1 MIALTLR
8 VIRRELLLN
17 WRSRT
22 VTLSVLLFFVLASS
36 LFPLGV
42 GPDPKL
48 LHAIA
53 PGVLWVT
60 ALFAALLSAG
70 QLFSNDFASGALEQ
84 MLLSPQPLAGIVL
97 GKIAAHWITTG
108 LALEY
113 GLDARTILMLMASL
127 LIGTPLLSLIGSMG
141 AALTLGVRGGSV
153 VLALLILP
161 LYVPVLVFGVGA
173 ADPAASAAW
182 ANANFAARGGVVH
195 RAMAVSVRERG
206 GPAHID
212 GIAPMNWF
220 RYASARNFER
230 FAARATPWFA
240 FASVVFIAM
249 GLVIGLG
256 VAPADALQR
265 DIYRIMFVHVPAAW
279 MSMLIYLV
287 MAAYSALHLAMN
299 ARLCAMMARALAPTG
314 ASFTAIALISGA
326 LWGKPTGHMVGLGRA
341 AHVGVDPVLPV
352 RRLSRAARGHRR
364 HPPRRSRVLGARADR
379 RRECPDHLFF
389 RAMVVHAASRTVARI
404 RQRRRDGNVDG
415 LGHRRDDGGILV
427 VCDRRG
433 VGARAR
439 HPARGR
445 TRARERR
452 ASVANRGACRM
463 NTLASVPTML
473 AANPLLCAAFAITFL
488 LMGAEA
494 WLVHRALRR

>member
-182 ANANFAARGGVVH
+182 ANANFSLLAA
-195 RAMAVSVRERG
+195 ALC
-206 GPAHID
+206 
-212 GIAPMNWF
+212 IALWLCPF
-220 RYASARNFER
+220 ASA
-230 FAARATPWFA
+230 A
-240 FASVVFIAM
+240 
-249 GLVIGLG
+249 
-256 VAPADALQR
+256 
-265 DIYRIMFVHVPAAW
+265 
-279 MSMLIYLV
+279 
-287 MAAYSALHLAMN
+287 
-299 ARLCAMMARALAPTG
+299 
-314 ASFTAIALISGA
+314 
-326 LWGKPTGHMVGLGRA
+326 
-341 AHVGVDPVLPV
+341 
-352 RRLSRAARGHRR
+352 
-364 HPPRRSRVLGARADR
+364 
-379 RRECPDHLFF
+379 
-389 RAMVVHAASRTVARI
+389 
-404 RQRRRDGNVDG
+404 
-415 LGHRRDDGGILV
+415 
-427 VCDRRG
+427 
-433 VGARAR
+433 
-439 HPARGR
+439 
-445 TRARERR
+445 
-452 ASVANRGACRM
+452 
-463 NTLASVPTML
+463 
-473 AANPLLCAAFAITFL
+473 
-488 LMGAEA
+488 
-494 WLVHRALRR
+494 ALRISME